1 MDDLF
6 KQMSEFST
14 EQKEIF
20 KNEVLPS
27 LKKNVAMME
36 KLQEQNNKEK
46 SKKFEKQLEEIEG
59 LDT

>member
-1 MDDLF
+1 MDDLIN
-6 KQMSEFST
+6 QMSESST